1 MYLNRP
7 LKDFIGDT
15 SSRTPTPG
23 GGSVSAL
30 TGALGASLLC
40 MVANFTLGKKR
51 YKEVEDEVKRLLK
64 EVEELREKLTR
75 LIQEDIEAYEQVHQ
89 AIKASRGTSEKGKD
103 YSQLLEKAFKQ
114 ASSIPLRTAQLC
126 LQLIKLG
133 EKLLFIGNPNLITD
147 TGIGVL
153 LAETA
158 LESAA
163 LNVEINLAS
172 IKDEEFK
179 KKRWAELSSFLSE
192 GKRIRDGVI
201 GKIKNRLRGDDL

>member
-7 LKDFIGDT
+7 LKDFIEDT

-51 YKEVEDEVKRLLK
+51 YKEVEDEAKRLLK
-64 EVEELREKLTR
+64 EVEELKEKLTR

-89 AIKASRGTSEKGKD
+89 VIKASRGTSEKGKD
-103 YSQLLEKAFKQ
+103 SSQLLEKAFKQ

-133 EKLLFIGNPNLITD
+133 EKLLLIGNPNLITD

-153 LAETA
+153 FGEAA
-158 LESAA
+158 LQSAA
-163 LNVEINLAS
+163 LNVEINLIS
-172 IKDEEFK
+172 IKDEEFRED
-179 KKRWAELSSFLSE
+179 KRRTLSPLLSQ
-192 GKRIRDGVI
+192 GKRIKDGVLR
-201 GKIKNRLRGDDL
+201 KIKQELKEG